1 MNSLALIALAAAAA
15 ILIPG
20 RARAQ
25 TPPTPAEIAAYRG
38 LHAAPARGDAG
49 DLNRLV
55 QSGADLNARD
65 GNGRTPAACRSLS
78 VPAAD
83 RPGAPRRRGRPEP
96 PGQPA
101 LRRRDDR
108 RRAGRPR
115 DGADPPRQ
123 RRERETRHEH
133 L

>member
-38 LHAAPARGDAG
+38 LHAAAARGDAA

-65 GNGRTPAACRSLS
+65 GNGRTPLHVAAFAGHRPIAQALLAAGAEPYHES
-78 VPAAD
+78 VW
-83 RPGAPRRRGRPEP
+83 GMSHSV
-96 PGQPA
+96 
-101 LRRRDDR
+101 
-108 RRAGRPR
+108 
-115 DGADPPRQ
+115 Q
-123 RRERETRHEH
+123 R
-133 L
+133 